1 MEIRVRKE
9 FEEWRLREHSMI
21 KAAVLGSP
29 VAHSLSPT
37 LHMSAYRAL
46 GIEGEYTAIEI
57 KSDQLRSFLLSLDRD
72 WRGFSLTMPL
82 KEEVLKL
89 ANEVD
94 PLANS
99 IQSANTLIRTAQV
112 WRATTTDVKGFQE
125 ALHAHGVDE
134 FTKVLIIGSGA
145 TARAA
150 AAAVDQRNRE
160 IQVIHR
166 NHGREG
172 AMRKAAPYSSIE
184 FLPWQAPLP
193 VADLTINT
201 TPAGVADHFAS
212 QITST
217 PSGLF
222 FEALYNPWPTKILN
236 HWRRNGGK
244 VIDGLD
250 LLIYQGIEQIELMT
264 GISVNRSD
272 LAPILREAGLAA
284 INR

>member
-1 MEIRVRKE
+1 
-9 FEEWRLREHSMI
+9 MI

-29 VAHSLSPT
+29 IAHSLSPM
-37 LHMSAYRAL
+37 LHMAAYRTL
-46 GIEGEYTAIEI
+46 GIEGEYTAIEV
-57 KSDQLRSFLLSLDRD
+57 KNDQLESFLHSVDST
-72 WRGFSLTMPL
+72 WTGFSLTMPL
-82 KEEVLKL
+82 KEKVLQL
-89 ANEVD
+89 AGEVD
-94 PLANS
+94 HLAES
-99 IQSANTLIRTAQV
+99 IQSANTLVRSAQG

-150 AAAVDQRNRE
+150 VSAVDQVNRE

-166 NHGREG
+166 NHEREG
-172 AMRKAAPYSSIE
+172 AMRKSAPHSSIE
-184 FLPWQAPLP
+184 FLPWHSLLP

-212 QITST
+212 QITTS

-222 FEALYNPWPTKILN
+222 FEALYNPWPTKMLN
-236 HWRRNGGK
+236 DWRRNGGE

-250 LLIYQGIEQIELMT
+250 LLIYQGIDQIEFMT
-264 GISVNRSD
+264 GITVNRSD
-272 LAPILREAGLAA
+272 LVPILREAGLTA
-284 INR
+284 INHLKS

>member
-1 MEIRVRKE
+1 
-9 FEEWRLREHSMI
+9 MI

>member
-1 MEIRVRKE
+1 
-9 FEEWRLREHSMI
+9 MI

-29 VAHSLSPT
+29 VGHSLSPT

-46 GIEGEYTAIEI
+46 GIEGEYTAIEM

-99 IQSANTLIRTAQV
+99 IQSANTLIRTAQG

-125 ALHAHGVDE
+125 ALHANGVDE

-212 QITST
+212 QITQSS
-217 PSGLF
+217 SGRF
-222 FEALYNPWPTKILN
+222 FEALYNPWPTKMLD
-236 HWRRNGGK
+236 HWRRNGGG

-250 LLIYQGIEQIELMT
+250 LLVYQGMEQIELMT
-264 GISVNRSD
+264 GMNVNRSE
-272 LAPILREAGLAA
+272 LAPLLRDAGLAA
-284 INR
+284 LGG

>member
-1 MEIRVRKE
+1 
-9 FEEWRLREHSMI
+9 MI

-29 VAHSLSPT
+29 IAHSLSPM
-37 LHMSAYRAL
+37 LHMTAYSTL
-46 GIEGEYTAIEI
+46 GIEGEYTAIDV
-57 KSDQLRSFLLSLDRD
+57 KSDQLRSFLLSLDSS
-72 WRGFSLTMPL
+72 WTGFSLTMPL
-82 KEEVLKL
+82 KEEVLQL
-89 ANEVD
+89 ADEVD
-94 PLANS
+94 HLAKS
-99 IQSANTLIRTAQV
+99 IQSANTLIRSAQG
-112 WRATTTDVKGFQE
+112 WRAITTDVKGFQG

-150 AAAVDQRNRE
+150 ASAVDQVNRE

-166 NHGREG
+166 NHEREG
-172 AMRKAAPYSSIE
+172 AMRKAAPHSSIE
-184 FLPWQAPLP
+184 FFPWHSSLP

-212 QITST
+212 QITTS

-222 FEALYNPWPTKILN
+222 FEALYNPWPTTMIN
-236 HWRRNGGK
+236 HWRKNGGD

-264 GISVNRSD
+264 GISVNRSG
-272 LAPILREAGLAA
+272 LAPILRDAGLAA

>member
-1 MEIRVRKE
+1 
-9 FEEWRLREHSMI
+9 MI

-29 VAHSLSPT
+29 ISHSLSPT
-37 LHMSAYRAL
+37 LHMTAYRAL
-46 GIEGEYTAIEI
+46 GIEGEYTAVDV
-57 KSDQLRSFLLSLDRD
+57 KSDQLRDFLLSLDSS
-72 WRGFSLTMPL
+72 WTGFSLTMPL
-82 KEEVLKL
+82 KEEVLRL
-89 ANEVD
+89 ADEVD
-94 PLANS
+94 HLANS
-99 IQSANTLIRTAQV
+99 IHSANTLIRLDQG

-125 ALHAHGVDE
+125 ALHAHGVGD
-134 FTKVLIIGSGA
+134 FKKVLIIGSGA
-145 TARAA
+145 TGRAA
-150 AAAVDQRNRE
+150 ASAVDQRNRE

-166 NHGREG
+166 NQEREG
-172 AMRKAAPYSSIE
+172 AMRMAAPHSSIE
-184 FLPWQAPLP
+184 FFPWQSPLP

-272 LAPILREAGLAA
+272 LVPILREAGLAA

>member
-1 MEIRVRKE
+1 
-9 FEEWRLREHSMI
+9 MI
-21 KAAVLGSP
+21 KAAILGSP

-46 GIEGEYTAIEI
+46 GIKGEYTAIEVKI
-57 KSDQLRSFLLSLDRD
+57 DQLRNFLLSHDRD

-82 KEEVLKL
+82 KEEILKI
-89 ANEVD
+89 ANEID

-99 IQSANTLIRTAQV
+99 IQSANTLTRTAQG

-134 FTKVLIIGSGA
+134 FRKVLIIGSGA

-166 NHGREG
+166 NHEREG
-172 AMRKAAPYSSIE
+172 AMRQAAPHSSIE

-201 TPAGVADHFAS
+201 TPAGVTDQFVFHGTNS
-212 QITST
+212 ST
-217 PSGLF
+217 GIF
-222 FEALYNPWPTKILN
+222 FEALYNPWPTKMLE
-236 HWRRNGGK
+236 HWRRNGGE

-250 LLIYQGIEQIELMT
+250 LLVYQGMEQIELMT
-264 GISVNRSD
+264 GMKVNRSE
-272 LAPILREAGLAA
+272 LAPILRDAGLAA
-284 INR
+284 LKG